1 MFYQGCSYVNFC
13 IFEFVIVYLLSLSVL
28 FYSVATDLSLLVNHD
43 QQYRYATGGGAQE
56 TDGHQSLEHHHHHT
70 DESADGNAQGD
81 HGHHSHGHHHNGVE
95 SAVEGGEEADDTDSQ
110 HHHHNC
116 IHPSS
121 EPTSDEKPRESTQRT
136 HNHHHHHHQHAET
149 DGDGEHNH
157 SHLHGLNEDALAQMG
172 GKDFAHLIEDMDGY
186 LCELATAQIRDGLH
200 VLGKVPEDDT
210 MVDMLQAL
218 TRLNNLDIP
227 SLRESIAEMFGLN
240 AVELLGNQG
249 ARLSSQP
256 PSMLCQLADRPL
268 ATTGDIIETID
279 ELAKHM
285 LAFLASV
292 KFDTAE
298 IPRIITETFPGLG
311 NDAETAK
318 VKTALNF
325 VCETIVPSLRD
336 TTLEISSLLSA
347 LNGEFVPAGPSGSP
361 TRGMAHLLP
370 TGRNFYACDPQALPS
385 FAAWEVGQGLAKETL
400 SRFLAETGSY
410 PEHVAISVWGT
421 AAMRTHGDDIAQIF
435 AFLGVRPTWQRENHR
450 VTGVELIPLFELGR
464 PRIDV
469 TIRISGFFRDAFPH
483 LIPLLDDAVNLAIN
497 ADEPAEENY
506 IRKHFM
512 EDLANDQ
519 DEGKARWRVFGCP
532 PGAYGI
538 GILDLIEAQNWK
550 DESDFATT
558 YINWGGYAYSRDD
571 IEGVDA
577 RTEFTHRLS
586 SVEVAIHNQ
595 DDREHDIFDSDDY
608 FQFHG
613 GMIATIKALG
623 KKNVKGYFGDS
634 SNPAA
639 PKVRDIKEESLRVY
653 RTRVVNPK
661 WLESIKQHG
670 YKGASEMAAT
680 VDFLFGFDATAG
692 VVKDFMYEGV
702 AQKYAL
708 DKSTQEFY
716 EQCNPWA
723 LKGISER
730 LLEAAQRGM
739 WEEPDPE
746 TLEAIKQTL
755 LETDCM
761 LEGRS
766 EKPRE
771 DKLI

>member
-1 MFYQGCSYVNFC
+1 MYTYQCSLPSHPESF
-13 IFEFVIVYLLSLSVL
+13 LSICTAV
-28 FYSVATDLSLLVNHD
+28 DLSLLVNHD
-43 QQYRYATGGGAQE
+43 HQHNHQESEKPSHEDAQE
-56 TDGHQSLEHHHHHT
+56 
-70 DESADGNAQGD
+70 A
-81 HGHHSHGHHHNGVE
+81 HGHHSHE
-95 SAVEGGEEADDTDSQ
+95 
-110 HHHHNC
+110 HHHHNSVESADGEAQKSQGQDSHSHHHHHATESAGEEGKK
-116 IHPSS
+116 IEEGNHHNHHHHHHHDDPSS
-121 EPTSDEKPRESTQRT
+121 RHIADVKTGEITEET
-136 HNHHHHHHQHAET
+136 HNHHHHHHQHAESSGED
-149 DGDGEHNH
+149 DGHNH
-157 SHLHGLNEDALAQMG
+157 SHLHGLNEDALAQMD

-200 VLGKVPEDDT
+200 ILGKVPEDDT

-227 SLRESIAEMFGLN
+227 SLRESIVEIFGLD
-240 AVELLGNQG
+240 AAELLSNQG
-249 ARLSSQP
+249 ARLGSQP
-256 PSMLCQLADRPL
+256 PSMLSQLADRPL
-268 ATTGDIIETID
+268 ATAGDVIETVD
-279 ELAKHM
+279 ELSKHT
-285 LAFLASV
+285 LALLASAN
-292 KFDTAE
+292 FDTTE
-298 IPRIITETFPGLG
+298 IPRAIAETFPGLSD
-311 NDAETAK
+311 DAETSK
-318 VKTALNF
+318 VSTALNF

-400 SRFLAETGSY
+400 SRFLTETGSY

-450 VTGVELIPLFELGR
+450 VTGVELIPLEELGR

-497 ADEPAEENY
+497 ADEPPEKNY

-512 EDLANDQ
+512 EDLANDY

-538 GILDLIEAQNWK
+538 GLLDLIEAQNWK

-623 KKNVKGYFGDS
+623 KKDVKGYFGDS

-639 PKVRDIKEESLRVY
+639 PKVRDIREESLRVY

-680 VDFLFGFDATAG
+680 VDYLFGYDATAN
-692 VVKDFMYEGV
+692 VMKDFMYEGV

-716 EQCNPWA
+716 EECNPWA
-723 LKGISER
+723 LKGVSER

-739 WEEPDPE
+739 WEEPNPE
-746 TLEAIKQTL
+746 TLEALKQTL
-755 LETDCM
+755 LQTDSM

-766 EKPRE
+766 EQP
-771 DKLI
+771 

>member
-1 MFYQGCSYVNFC
+1 M
-13 IFEFVIVYLLSLSVL
+13 
-28 FYSVATDLSLLVNHD
+28 NHHD
-43 QQYRYATGGGAQE
+43 HQHDHHQEDVKTANGEAQKA
-56 TDGHQSLEHHHHHT
+56 HT
-70 DESADGNAQGD
+70 
-81 HGHHSHGHHHNGVE
+81 HHSHGHHHHHDPSE
-95 SAVEGGEEADDTDSQ
+95 EEGIEEDHK
-110 HHHHNC
+110 HHSHG
-116 IHPSS
+116 
-121 EPTSDEKPRESTQRT
+121 
-136 HNHHHHHHQHAET
+136 HHHHHEEVT
-149 DGDGEHNH
+149 GEDEEHSH
-157 SHLHGLNEDALAQMG
+157 SHLHGLDESALADMD

-200 VLGKVPEDDT
+200 VMGKVPEGDT

-227 SLRESIAEMFGLN
+227 SLRESIVELFGLD
-240 AVELLGNQG
+240 AAELLNNLG
-249 ARLSSQP
+249 ARLTFDV
-256 PSMLCQLADRPL
+256 PSVLSHLADRPL
-268 ATTGDIIETID
+268 ATAGDVIETID
-279 ELAKHM
+279 ELAKHL
-285 LAFLASV
+285 LALLASNN
-292 KFDTAE
+292 FDPAE
-298 IPRIITETFPGLG
+298 IPRTIAATFPGLEES
-311 NDAETAK
+311 AETAN

-325 VCETIVPSLRD
+325 VCETIVPSLQK
-336 TTLEISSLLSA
+336 TTLEITSLLSA
-347 LNGEFVPAGPSGSP
+347 LNGQFVPAGPSGSP

-400 SRFLAETGSY
+400 TRFLTETGSY

-435 AFLGVRPTWQRENHR
+435 AFLGVRPTWQQENHR
-450 VTGVELIPLFELGR
+450 VTGVELIPLSELGR

-483 LIPLLDDAVNLAIN
+483 LIPLLDDAVNLAID
-497 ADEPAEENY
+497 ADEPPEKNY

-512 EDLANDQ
+512 EDLRNEQ
-519 DEGKARWRVFGCP
+519 EEGKARWRVFGCP

-538 GILDLIEAQNWK
+538 GLLDLIEAQNWR

-558 YINWGGYAYSRDD
+558 YINWGGYAYSKEDP
-571 IEGVDA
+571 EGVDA

-613 GMIATIKALG
+613 GMIATIKALSG
-623 KKNVKGYFGDS
+623 KDVKGYFGDS

-661 WLESIKQHG
+661 WLESIQQHG

-680 VDFLFGFDATAG
+680 VDYLFGFDATAG
-692 VVKDFMYEGV
+692 VMKDFMYEGV

-739 WEEPDPE
+739 WEQPDPE
-746 TLEAIKQTL
+746 TLEALKQTL
-755 LETDCM
+755 LQTDSM

-766 EKPRE
+766 EPT
-771 DKLI
+771 I